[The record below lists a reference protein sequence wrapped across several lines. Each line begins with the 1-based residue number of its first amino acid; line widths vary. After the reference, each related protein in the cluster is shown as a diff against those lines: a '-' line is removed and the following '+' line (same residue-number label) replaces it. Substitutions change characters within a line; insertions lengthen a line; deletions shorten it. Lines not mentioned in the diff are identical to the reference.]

1 MTDDTGKLQGIDPDK
16 PIGKGNPPRDTRFG
30 GKRGNQPNRNGR
42 PRSFDALRKLMQE
55 KAAEIATDADGKP
68 IMRDGKPMTN
78 AEMFVE
84 AWMKDR
90 KQRQAFAAY
99 AWGKPKEELD
109 VTSGGESLA
118 PKVDDER
125 FNRAISSLAD
135 ALRESVPGK
144 GAKPNGDMDT
154 AE

>member
-118 PKVDDER
+118 PVLPDEER
-125 FNRAISSLAD
+125 LARMKQLAAVIAEEIKKD
-135 ALRESVPGK
+135 A
-144 GAKPNGDMDT
+144 
-154 AE
+154 

>member
-109 VTSGGESLA
+109 VSNSDGSLTA
-118 PKVDDER
+118 PPLPDEER
-125 FNRAISSLAD
+125 LARMKQLAAVIAEEIKRD
-135 ALRESVPGK
+135 A
-144 GAKPNGDMDT
+144 
-154 AE
+154 